1 MTKRALLFSNYRIW
15 IVFYFILLGLISVSG
30 IYFILSHPAWIFGDD
45 HEWLISTAIGLAEP
59 MSAHIGSGRFVPL
72 GHYDFNWLT
81 LLPGIPS
88 AFTHYLWVAFL
99 FVIFIW
105 SLGLL
110 LFRITQKA
118 SPENKAYLCFSLLSL
133 LVFLIRPETANLFMS
148 VIYPDRMVT
157 VMLSLFMFFTYR
169 SLQSDSLKDYI
180 PALLSAVYASYCKEP
195 VFGIFIIV
203 ASVNI
208 VFNYKML
215 TRQQRLFNISLLL
228 NGAVFITLYYF
239 IAFRQT
245 AEFYKGGNAGELPRL
260 QMLMMLLNGIK
271 IYYLILLLA
280 LYRGI
285 SIIFFKDRQH
295 LYYDGL
301 LFASLGYF
309 AAFIILQFHQSYYF
323 YPGIFLAL
331 PAFVYFGIKLG
342 QKNIL
347 LLMLFA
353 VILLG
358 SNRYNFDGLELQI
371 QKYQLQRRTDRPVYE
386 KISAAISKGHQI
398 YWFQT
403 EPLLPEHAI
412 YKSILNW
419 RRVISQRFLNY
430 LLKTS
435 DKEYLPIISSYQKLN
450 KGDILLYPVDNL
462 LEKQGTDAA
471 DKMIEDND
479 MIETDN
485 VGGIAV
491 FQHSPVE
498 PVKLPAVMDFSN
510 HKSFLLNGFSYVE
523 GTGRWTEGEKAS
535 IKFKLAEVPE
545 RGLKLIFSGFPL
557 LTEKNE
563 MLKIK
568 VKANKKTKA
577 VWVFETGKS
586 QPKLQLQLSQ
596 KELSYNLVLIEFKI
610 YSPHSPQELGIGV
623 DNRRLGFHFRQ
634 VKLEEIP

>member
-1 MTKRALLFSNYRIW
+1 MTNKYDKILRWLYWLIIFSI
-15 IVFYFILLGLISVSG
+15 IVAGGYFITEE
-30 IYFILSHPAWIFGDD
+30 ANWIFGDD
-45 HEWLISTAIGLAEP
+45 HEWLVSTAIDLVEP
-59 MSAHIGSGRFVPL
+59 MSVHIGNGRFVPL

-88 AFTHYLWVAFL
+88 PFIHYLWIAFL
-99 FVIFIW
+99 FVIFIC

-110 LFRITQKA
+110 LFQITQKA
-118 SPENKAYLCFSLLSL
+118 SSENKAYLCFSLLSL

-208 VFNYKML
+208 IFNYKML
-215 TRQQRLFNISLLL
+215 TRRQRLFNISLLL
-228 NGAVFITLYYF
+228 NGVVFITLYYF

-245 AEFYKGGNAGELPRL
+245 AEFYRGGNAGELPRL

-280 LYRGI
+280 LYRGV
-285 SIIFFKDRQH
+285 SIIFLKDKQH

-301 LFASLGYF
+301 LLASVGYF
-309 AAFIILQFHQSYYF
+309 AAFNMLQFYQSYYF

-347 LLMLFA
+347 LMLLFA

-386 KISAAISKGHQI
+386 KIAVAISKGHQI

-403 EPLLPEHAI
+403 EPLLPEHAV
-412 YKSILNW
+412 YKDILSW

-435 DKEYLPIISSYQKLN
+435 DEEYLPIISSYQKLN
-450 KGDILLYPVDNL
+450 IGDILLYPVDNL
-462 LEKQGTDAA
+462 LEKQGADAA

-479 MIETDN
+479 LIETDN
-485 VGGIAV
+485 VGEISI
-491 FQHSPVE
+491 FQHSSVE

-510 HKSFLLNGFSYVE
+510 HKSFLLNGFSYAE

-545 RGLKLIFSGFPL
+545 QGIKLSFSGFPL

-563 MLKIK
+563 VMKIE
-568 VKANKKTKA
+568 VKANKKTKT
-577 VWVFETGKS
+577 VWFFETGKPQS
-586 QPKLQLQLSQ
+586 ELQLQLSE
-596 KELSYNLVLIEFKI
+596 KELSYNLIQIEFKI
-610 YSPHSPQELGIGV
+610 YSPHSPQELGIGG
-623 DNRRLGFHFRQ
+623 DNRLLGFHFQQ